1 MKLGVIVWFLGI
13 VHDFVRFLERQK
25 WKAEGRNEVLK
36 ETDEERLNRIALAD
50 AARADA
56 DSING
61 MHNDPYNRDNR

>member
-1 MKLGVIVWFLGI
+1 MIIKIIQWLALVMSW
-13 VHDFVRFLERQK
+13 LERLH
-25 WKAEGRNEVLK
+25 WKREGRNEAI
-36 ETDEERLNRIALAD
+36 EEADQERLNRIALAD